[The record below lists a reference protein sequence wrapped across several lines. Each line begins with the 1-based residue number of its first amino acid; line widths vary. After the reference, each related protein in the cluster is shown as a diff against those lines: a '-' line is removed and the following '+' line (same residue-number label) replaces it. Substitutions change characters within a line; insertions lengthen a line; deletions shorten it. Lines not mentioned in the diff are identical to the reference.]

1 MIDSIL
7 LKNIA
12 SYDQNGVEIS
22 DLKRLNFFFGSNG
35 SGKSTIAKYL
45 DSLCQEDSESSNQF
59 LDCSNNGFD
68 HSNHDILVYDENFV
82 EVNFNQNHLLKGV
95 FSLNE
100 TNEIIDREIRENQAK
115 IDVLTSEKERRKTF
129 KVTLEQDKA
138 NKKNTLLNYCWGKR
152 NIFSSFLK
160 LSLQYP
166 GSRPNHFGKLKQTLQ
181 SNPTDSPTIEEIT
194 NKYNLYFEKEI
205 TEIEISID
213 AKLYR
218 EIREL
223 ELKLKPLLNKVIVGN
238 EDVDID
244 SLIKSLESRSWVELG
259 LKYLD
264 KVENTCPFCQKETI
278 DDSLRN
284 QFSQYFDETSKLE
297 VQTIET
303 LLTSYK
309 TKTNEFLAN
318 ISQIQASHN
327 PNNTLSNLYINL
339 KRLFDANIQE
349 LENKILHSNER
360 KNITSLSTFKEPLS
374 NVISSINANN
384 KALTELD
391 QNKEEVVSSI
401 WVYMALECKEEI
413 ENFELREEKY
423 QRLNDLTDNFISN
436 YDSKLVIT
444 RQEIERLRSQTVNTQ
459 DAVDNIN
466 LILKNSGFESF
477 EIKERDNVNNIS
489 QYYLKRPNIDNE
501 SPIFKSLSEGEK
513 SFISFLYFFQL
524 CIGTDN
530 LDNNASKK
538 KIIVIDDPVSSLDS
552 QSLFVISS
560 LIHKLILRKSNDNR
574 PNRML
579 FKNDNIEQVFILTHN
594 LYFYKEVSFDRRPLC
609 TSYWH
614 YKVSKIN
621 NVTAVQ
627 GQRNKVITDD
637 YTLLWNNIKEIKHNL
652 PENTELNILIA
663 NSMRRIIE
671 SYVNFLGIGKDAWS
685 AILTEDTESPEF
697 YLKYAFVAS
706 INDESHGVTV
716 LDSVYYQKIST
727 EQPELLFD
735 VFKEIFSNLGREHY
749 ELMME
754 EQFEE

>member
-1 MIDSIL
+1 MINSII

-12 SYDQNGVEIS
+12 SYDHNGVEIS

-82 EVNFNQNHLLKGV
+82 EVNFNKNHLLKGV

-115 IDVLTSEKERRKTF
+115 IDVLTSEKERRNSF
-129 KVTLEQDKA
+129 KETLEQDKS

-152 NIFSSFLK
+152 NTFSSFLK

-166 GSRPNHFGKLKQTLQ
+166 GSKPNHFRKLKQILQ
-181 SNPTDSPTIEEIT
+181 SNPTDSSTIEEIT

-205 TEIEISID
+205 AEIETSID

-218 EIREL
+218 EIRKL

-264 KVENTCPFCQKETI
+264 KVENICPFCQKETI

-297 VQTIET
+297 VQKIET

-309 TKTNEFLAN
+309 TKTNEFLTN

-327 PNNTLSNLYINL
+327 PNNALSNLYIDL

-360 KNITSLSTFKEPLS
+360 KNITSLNTFKEPLS
-374 NVISSINANN
+374 NVVSSINANN
-384 KALTELD
+384 KALTEFD
-391 QNKEEVVSSI
+391 QNKEEVVSAI

-413 ENFELREEKY
+413 ESFELRKEKY
-423 QRLNDLTDNFISN
+423 PRLNNLIDNFISS
-436 YDSKLVIT
+436 YDSKLVIA

-459 DAVDNIN
+459 GAVDNIN

-477 EIKERDNVNNIS
+477 EIKEKDNVNNIS

-579 FKNDNIEQVFILTHN
+579 FKDDNIEQVFILTHN

-621 NVTAVQ
+621 NVTTVQ

-637 YTLLWNNIKEIKHNL
+637 YTLLWNNIKEIKNNL
-652 PENTELNILIA
+652 PENSELNILIA

-671 SYVNFLGIGKDAWS
+671 SYVHFLGIGKDAWS
-685 AILTEDTESPEF
+685 SILTEDTESPEF

-716 LDSVYYQKIST
+716 LDSVYHQKIST

-735 VFKEIFSNLGREHY
+735 VFKEIFSNIGREHY

>member
-12 SYDQNGVEIS
+12 SYDPNGVEIS

-35 SGKSTIAKYL
+35 SGKSTIARYL
-45 DSLCQEDSESSNQF
+45 DSLRQEDSESPNQF
-59 LDCSNNGFD
+59 PNCSNNGFNN
-68 HSNHDILVYDENFV
+68 SNHRILVYDENFV
-82 EVNFNQNHLLKGV
+82 EVNFNKNHLLKGV

-100 TNEIIDREIRENQAK
+100 TNEIIDREIRENQSK
-115 IDVLTSEKERRKTF
+115 IDVLTSEKERRNSF
-129 KVTLEQDKA
+129 KVTLEQDKK
-138 NKKNTLLNYCWGKR
+138 NKENTLLNYCWEKR
-152 NIFSSFLK
+152 NTFSSLLK
-160 LSLQYP
+160 LSLQFP
-166 GSRPNHFGKLKQTLQ
+166 GSRYNHLRKLKQILQ
-181 SNPTDSPTIEEIT
+181 SNPTDSPTIEEIK
-194 NKYNLYFEKEI
+194 NKYDLYFEKNI
-205 TEIEISID
+205 AEIEISID

-223 ELKLKPLLNKVIVGN
+223 EFKLEPLLSKIIVGN

-244 SLIKSLESRSWVELG
+244 SLVKSLESRSWVELG

-309 TKTNEFLAN
+309 TKTNEFLEN
-318 ISQIQASHN
+318 ISQIQSSHN
-327 PNNTLSNLYINL
+327 PNNTLSNLYIDL
-339 KRLFDANIQE
+339 KRLFDDNVQE
-349 LENKILHSNER
+349 VENKILHSNER
-360 KNITSLSTFKEPLS
+360 KNITSLNTFKEDLS
-374 NVISSINANN
+374 NVISSIIENN
-384 KALTELD
+384 NALTELD
-391 QNKEEVVSSI
+391 QNKEEVISSI

-423 QRLNDLTDNFISN
+423 QRLNDLADNFISN
-436 YDSKLVIT
+436 YDSKLVAA

-489 QYYLKRPNIDNE
+489 QYFLKRPNIDSG

-530 LDNNASKK
+530 LDSNASKK

-560 LIHKLILRKSNDNR
+560 LIHKLILKKSSNNK
-574 PNRML
+574 L
-579 FKNDNIEQVFILTHN
+579 FKNENIEQVFILTHN
-594 LYFYKEVSFDRRPLC
+594 IYFYKEVSFYQRPLC
-609 TSYWH
+609 ASYRH
-614 YKVSKIN
+614 YKVSKTN
-621 NVTAVQ
+621 NVTTVR
-627 GQRNKVITDD
+627 GQRKRVITDD
-637 YTLLWNNIKEIKHNL
+637 YTLLWNNIKEIKNNL
-652 PENTELNILIA
+652 PANSELNILIA

-671 SYVNFLGIGKDAWS
+671 SYVRFLGIGKNAWS
-685 AILTEDTESPEF
+685 SILTEDTESPEY

-706 INDESHGVTV
+706 INDESHGVTI

-727 EQPELLFD
+727 EQPELLFK
-735 VFKEIFSNLGREHY
+735 VFKGIFSNIGREHY
-749 ELMME
+749 KLMME
-754 EQFEE
+754 KQFEE

>member
-1 MIDSIL
+1 MIDSIS
-7 LKNIA
+7 LKNVA

-22 DLKRLNFFFGSNG
+22 DLKKLNFFFGSNG

-45 DSLCQEDSESSNQF
+45 NSLCQEDSENSDQF
-59 LDCSNNGFD
+59 IDCSNSGFD
-68 HSNHDILVYDENFV
+68 YLNQEILVYDEYFV

-100 TNEIIDREIRENQAK
+100 TNEIIDREIRDNQSK
-115 IDVLTSEKERRKTF
+115 IDNLKSEKERRKSF
-129 KVTLEQDKA
+129 KENLEQDKA
-138 NKKNTLLNYCWGKR
+138 NKKNSLLNYCWGKR
-152 NIFSSFLK
+152 NTFSSFSK
-160 LSLQYP
+160 LSLEYP
-166 GSRPNHFGKLKQTLQ
+166 GSKPNHLRKLKQILQ
-181 SNPTDSPTIEEIT
+181 SNPTDTTTLEEIT
-194 NKYNLYFEKEI
+194 TKYNLYFEKGI
-205 TEIEISID
+205 AEIETNID
-213 AKLYR
+213 AILYR
-218 EIREL
+218 EIRKL
-223 ELKLKPLLNKVIVGN
+223 ELNLEPLLNKVIVGN

-244 SLIKSLESRSWVELG
+244 NLIKSLESRSWVELG

-284 QFSQYFDETSKLE
+284 QFNQYFDETSKLE
-297 VQTIET
+297 IQMIEN
-303 LLTSYK
+303 LLEIYK
-309 TKTNEFLAN
+309 VKTNEFLAN
-318 ISQIQASHN
+318 LSEIQAYHN
-327 PNNTLSNLYINL
+327 PNNTLSNLYIEI
-339 KRLFDANIQE
+339 KRLFDDNIQE

-360 KNITSLSTFKEPLS
+360 KNITSLNTFKRPLS
-374 NVISSINANN
+374 NVISSVDANN
-384 KALTELD
+384 KSLSELD
-391 QNKEEVVSSI
+391 QNKGDVISSI
-401 WVYMALECKEEI
+401 WIYMSLECKEEI
-413 ENFELREEKY
+413 EKFELRKVKY
-423 QRLNDLTDNFISN
+423 QRLNNLADNFISS
-436 YDSKLVIT
+436 YDSKLVNV

-466 LILKNSGFESF
+466 IILKNSGFESF
-477 EIKERDNVNNIS
+477 KIKEKDNVNNIS
-489 QYYLKRPNIDNE
+489 QYYLKRTNIDNE
-501 SPIFKSLSEGEK
+501 GPIFKSLSEGEK

-530 LDNNASKK
+530 LENNASKK

-560 LIHKLILRKSNDNR
+560 LIHKLICRKSNDNR

-579 FKNDNIEQVFILTHN
+579 FKNENVEQVFILTHN

-614 YKVSKIN
+614 YKVSKVN
-621 NVTAVQ
+621 NVTTVQ

-637 YTLLWNNIKEIKHNL
+637 YTSLWNNIKEIKNNL
-652 PENTELNILIA
+652 PQNSELNILVA

-671 SYVNFLGIGKDAWS
+671 SYVHFLGIGKDAWS
-685 AILTEDTESPEF
+685 SILIGDTEGPEF

-727 EQPELLFD
+727 EQPEILFV
-735 VFKEIFSNLGREHY
+735 VFKEIFSTIGREHY

-754 EQFEE
+754 EEFEE